1 VHVPYRG
8 GGPALTDVSGG
19 HITAMFATL
28 PSAISLIKGGKLRA
42 LAVTGLHRSDVL
54 PDVPTGKEA
63 GMPELVVTTWNG
75 VLAPANTPPE
85 VVERLHRALAA
96 AVADPTL
103 KEAFSA
109 LGAETELI
117 SSREFTDRIKSDFD
131 RWSNV
136 IKQAGISAQ

>member
-1 VHVPYRG
+1 
-8 GGPALTDVSGG
+8 
-19 HITAMFATL
+19 
-28 PSAISLIKGGKLRA
+28 
-42 LAVTGLHRSDVL
+42 
-54 PDVPTGKEA
+54 
-63 GMPELVVTTWNG
+63 MPELVATTWNG

>member
-1 VHVPYRG
+1 
-8 GGPALTDVSGG
+8 
-19 HITAMFATL
+19 
-28 PSAISLIKGGKLRA
+28 
-42 LAVTGLHRSDVL
+42 
-54 PDVPTGKEA
+54 
-63 GMPELVVTTWNG
+63 
-75 VLAPANTPPE
+75 

-103 KEAFSA
+103 KEAFGA